1 MPRATTIAIPID
13 DGVRTASSS
22 ALAQLLERPARALVV
37 VTMLA
42 SAVVFTEPAPVDLL
56 MLLLFVALPMAQLVT
71 ITRPLAAFAALSLVP
86 VAAAFLGTLYAIDFT
101 PALTHTAVTAFL
113 AGGSLLIA
121 AFVMNAPER
130 HTRLIFNAYTG
141 AAIIAAVAGI
151 IGYFNIIPGAGE
163 IFTRYSRATGTFKD
177 PNVFGPFLIAPFVYL
192 LHRLLTPSQR
202 FKPILA
208 PAALLLAFG
217 VLLSFSRGA
226 WFCLAVAT
234 LAFAL
239 LSFITAPS
247 AHDRTRVALIVTGAI
262 LAVTIVLTIA
272 LQFDAISD
280 LMAHRA
286 SLSQGYD
293 EGPEGRFG
301 GQQKAKALIFANPL
315 GIGAQQFGIFF
326 HSEEAHNVYL
336 SIFLNAGWIGGLAF
350 IAIFAFTA
358 IFGFNYALR
367 RSTTQPLFLVAY
379 VVFLAHALEGFII
392 DLDHWRHVHLLI
404 GIVWGL
410 MLAPE
415 PTSNYIERPIRRAR
429 TLCAADCNITSR
441 RSR

>member
-1 MPRATTIAIPID
+1 MTRPSTIAIPMD
-13 DGVRTASSS
+13 DDVRATLSS
-22 ALAQLLERPARALVV
+22 ALAQLLEGPARALVV
-37 VTMLA
+37 VTMVA

-56 MLLLFVALPMAQLVT
+56 MLLLFVALPLARLIT
-71 ITRPLAAFAALSLVP
+71 ITRPLAAFAALCLVP
-86 VAAAFLGTLYAIDFT
+86 VATAFLGTLYAIDVP

-130 HTRLIFNAYTG
+130 HTRLILNAYTG
-141 AAIIAAVAGI
+141 AAIIAAIAGI
-151 IGYFNIIPGAGE
+151 IGYFNILPGAGE

-192 LHRLLTPSQR
+192 LHRLLTPTQG
-202 FKPILA
+202 FKSILA
-208 PAALLLAFG
+208 AAALLLAFG

-234 LAFAL
+234 MAFAL
-239 LSFITAPS
+239 FSFITAPS
-247 AHDRTRVALIVTGAI
+247 AHERTR
-262 LAVTIVLTIA
+262 IA
-272 LQFDAISD
+272 LVAIGAVMAATIFLAIAMQFDAISD

-301 GQQKAKALIFANPL
+301 GQQKAKALILANPL
-315 GIGAQQFGIFF
+315 GIGAQQFGVFF

-358 IFGFNYALR
+358 IFGFNHALR
-367 RSTTQPLFLVAY
+367 RSATQPLFLVVY

-404 GIVWGL
+404 GLVWGL

-415 PTSNYIERPIRRAR
+415 LTSNYIERPIRLAR
-429 TLCAADCNITSR
+429 TLRAAR
-441 RSR
+441 